1 MENSSVDLIQNTS
14 DATRLAE
21 IEIDALGRFFPLYKD
36 CLNWP
41 TTPSQEYVVSIN
53 QQNAI
58 GVWTNN
64 VLIGFIIFERKHQNH
79 WYLVEIDIITA
90 YQGQGFGKLLIR
102 YFLDLAIKNNIKDI
116 YLRTFVTAPWSMY
129 LYKKFGFREVIQWPN
144 YIDSIIETEQQLGL
158 PVVDRITLLKEINL
172 YENFI
177 LSRSG

>member
-21 IEIDALGRFFPLYKD
+21 IEINALRRFLTLYKD

-41 TTPSQEYVVSIN
+41 TISSQEYWAYIN

-58 GVWTNN
+58 GVWLNN
-64 VLIGFIIFERKHQNH
+64 TLIGFIIFERKQQNH
-79 WYLVEIDIITA
+79 WYLVEMDVVTTH
-90 YQGQGFGKLLIR
+90 QGQGFGKLLIR

-116 YLRTFVTAPWSMY
+116 YLRTFITAPWSMH
-129 LYKKFGFREVIQWPN
+129 LYKKFGFREAIQWPN
-144 YIDSIIETEQQLGL
+144 YIDLIIETEQQIGL

-172 YENFI
+172 HENFDT
-177 LSRSG
+177 